1 MTAAPN
7 DRDGSNTDGELFS
20 FCAYFLR
27 NGYNKTVIGHK
38 PKSFIKYVTLRKN
51 KIEKAAILTDL
62 SFQIRRMAAQ
72 AMTLASSILRRF
84 VSMDGCV
91 YI

>member
-1 MTAAPN
+1 MGFLALHQ
-7 DRDGSNTDGELFS
+7 DVLISSLSGVKKFRKVW
-20 FCAYFLR
+20 YFT
-27 NGYNKTVIGHK
+27 K
-38 PKSFIKYVTLRKN
+38 